1 MRRRFFFAPK
11 ASGEVP
17 AYSTPKTTHYIKR
30 RQINDLFGKIP
41 SKQGKGEGTTTK
53 QETCRDKKTVFS
65 RVPSTLE
72 NTAYKNQTQR
82 SIDQ

>member
-1 MRRRFFFAPK
+1 MRRRFFLHLRQAGKFRRSA
-11 ASGEVP
+11 
-17 AYSTPKTTHYIKR
+17 PKTTHHIKR
-30 RQINDLFGKIP
+30 RQINGLFGKIP
-41 SKQGKGEGTTTK
+41 SKQGKGKGTTTK